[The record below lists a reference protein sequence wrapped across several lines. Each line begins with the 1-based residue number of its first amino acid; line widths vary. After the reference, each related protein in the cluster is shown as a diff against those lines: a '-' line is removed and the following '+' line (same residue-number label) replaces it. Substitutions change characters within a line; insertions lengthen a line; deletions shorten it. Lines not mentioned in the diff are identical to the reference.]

1 MTAPYQSDVVGCI
14 QEIALDLLPDAAI
27 HITGIPNWATY
38 RWIIEPIFG
47 VANPS
52 LKYIHAADV
61 PSALNTTGMY
71 DTGWLYS
78 GSSYSQGDIIPAIE
92 TQYYD
97 WFASRGLPVPETRK
111 GGVIG
116 LPYVL
121 PLGYGATGVRITSF
135 VYFGLYDANNLGVSF
150 DTADPGGKQLV
161 ELSPSYYYEDATGYF
176 WRTTWA
182 PPYTG
187 PGTIAANAVPL
198 STIVSR
204 ICKRGGLDATDID
217 VADYSSIMVHG
228 YPIAR

>member
-1 MTAPYQSDVVGCI
+1 MTSPYQNDVVGCI

-27 HITGIPNWATY
+27 HITEIPNRATY
-38 RWIIEPIFG
+38 RWIVEPIFG

-78 GSSYSQGDIIPAIE
+78 KSSYPQGDIIPAIE
-92 TQYYD
+92 TEYYD

-135 VYFGLYDANNLGVSF
+135 VYFGSSDADSLGITFVS
-150 DTADPGGKQLV
+150 ASAAGKSLV
-161 ELSPSYYYEDATGYF
+161 ELSPSYYYESSTGYF
-176 WRTTWA
+176 WRTSWA
-182 PPYTG
+182 DPYTG
-187 PGTIAANAVPL
+187 PGTTTANPVSL
-198 STIVSR
+198 GTIVSR

-217 VADYSSIMVHG
+217 VSDYASIMVHG